1 MAVTSDLTCTGLV
14 PLVLRDD
21 PGLVRRG
28 ERTPARPRR
37 RIDSHHLDRG
47 LAHRLIGRV
56 TAAHGSSPPM
66 PSKPNPEARG
76 VSHKTDREGRG
87 SSGATGQ
94 RFPVLYVMP
103 SRLNSR

>member
-1 MAVTSDLTCTGLV
+1 MAVTSELTCTGLV

-28 ERTPARPRR
+28 ERTLARRRR

-56 TAAHGSSPPM
+56 TAAHGASPPC
-66 PSKPNPEARG
+66 PQATPKPGA
-76 VSHKTDREGRG
+76 SHIRLTERATKGREQGP
-87 SSGATGQ
+87 
-94 RFPVLYVMP
+94 FPQGHFV
-103 SRLNSR
+103 